1 MTDPQ
6 LIYNELLSSARSAPG
21 HAYRQFP
28 APPDMV
34 LRAFVDGVS
43 RLPGLSL
50 QAQAESVPTSMQL
63 PKMKGAETS
72 IRSYGQAESRQVVY
86 TITASDS
93 AYATVFIELASN
105 LIVEISRMTS
115 ARDALLGVARRL
127 DAWARFF
134 DSRTREGLGR
144 SEQLGLIGE
153 LTCLQ
158 RLAQQVG
165 LSRAVRS
172 WTGPDGS
179 THDFQT
185 PRGAIEVKLST
196 TSAPE
201 RFRIS
206 SERQLDESIV
216 PMLLLCAISAQEQP
230 AGTGLSDLVDTIRGN
245 VERDAPADLDLLDE
259 RLLQAGYSALDR
271 PRYTVRVSVRDI
283 DFAVVR
289 EAFPRITPDDIRS
302 GVFSVS
308 YEIPR
313 SAIIPY
319 AVPIATAGEI
329 ILGID

>member
-1 MTDPQ
+1 VTDPQ
-6 LIYNELLSSARSAPG
+6 FVYHELLAGARSAPG
-21 HAYRQFP
+21 HAYRQFL

-72 IRSYGQAESRQVVY
+72 IRSDGQSQSRQVVY
-86 TITASDS
+86 TIIASDS

-105 LIVEISRMTS
+105 LIAEISQLTS

-127 DAWARFF
+127 DSWARFF
-134 DSRTREGLGR
+134 DSRAREGLGR
-144 SEQLGLIGE
+144 SAQLGLIGE

-165 LSRAVRS
+165 LSSAVRS
-172 WTGPDGS
+172 WTGPAGT
-179 THDFQT
+179 THDFQS

-206 SERQLDESIV
+206 SERQLDESMV
-216 PMLLLCAISAQEQP
+216 PTLLLCAISAQEQP
-230 AGTGLSDLVDTIRGN
+230 AGTGLSDLVDTIRADVQRN
-245 VERDAPADLDLLDE
+245 APADLYLFDE
-259 RLLQAGYSALDR
+259 RLLQAGYSTADR
-271 PRYTVRVSVRDI
+271 PGYAVRITVRDI
-283 DFAVVR
+283 EFAVVR
-289 EAFPRITPDDIRS
+289 EAFPRITPDDVRS

-313 SAIIPY
+313 SAIISY